1 MEFKI
6 LKRNEGAR
14 LGELKLGPYIIKTPA
29 FVPVAT
35 KAAIKG
41 LTAFDI
47 EEIKIQ
53 ILITNTYHLN
63 LRPGADVIEKQ
74 GGIQKFSGINKPF
87 MTDSGGFQA
96 FSLGRGAV
104 LGRSKFEYVVEQKP
118 KKEGSIAK
126 ITDEGVR
133 FRSIYDKSEHILTP
147 QSSMAIQHSIGANII
162 FALDECTPPSA
173 NYEETKQG
181 MERTHRWARQCLEY
195 HKEHNSKNQALFG
208 IIQGGLFK
216 ELREESAKTITNM
229 PFDGFGVGGSFG
241 RNQMYET
248 LSWLQPFLNKEKP
261 VHLLG
266 IGTIEDLINS
276 IAYGIDTF
284 DCVSPTMIGRAG
296 YVHIRPESGGNKSNK
311 YRIRITNAKYRND
324 SSPIDENCDCKMCK
338 RYSKAY
344 LNHLF
349 KAREFSAYVIAS
361 YHNLYYM
368 INLMKEIRKAIE
380 NNRWNEFKKR
390 WMQ

>member
-1 MEFKI
+1 MGFRI
-6 LKRNEGAR
+6 LKKNKGAR
-14 LGELKLGPYIIKTPA
+14 LGELKLGGYTIQTPA

-47 EEIKIQ
+47 EELAIQ
-53 ILITNTYHLN
+53 ILIANTYHLN
-63 LRPGADVIEKQ
+63 LRPGADVIEEF
-74 GGIQKFSGINKPF
+74 GGIQKFSGIDKPF

-96 FSLGRGAV
+96 FSLGKGAI
-104 LGRSKFEYVVEQKP
+104 LGRSKFEYEVENKP
-118 KKEGSIAK
+118 TKEASIAK
-126 ITDEGVR
+126 INDEGVK

-147 QSSMAIQHSIGANII
+147 EKSMEIQHKIGANII

-173 NYEETKQG
+173 DYEETKQG
-181 MERTHRWARQCLEY
+181 MERTHRWAKECLSF
-195 HKEHNSKNQALFG
+195 HKKQNKNNQALFG

-216 ELREESAKTITNM
+216 ELREESAKVITNM
-229 PFDGFGVGGSFG
+229 AFDGFGIGGSFG

-248 LSWLQPFLNKEKP
+248 LGWLQPFLSKEKP

-276 IAYGIDTF
+276 IGYGMDTF

-296 YVHIRPESGGNKSNK
+296 YIHIRPESGGNKGNK
-311 YRIRITNAKYRND
+311 YRIRITNAKFRND
-324 SSPIDENCDCKMCK
+324 PSPIDKNCDCKMCK
-338 RYSKAY
+338 RYSKGY

-368 INLMKEIRKAIE
+368 INLMREIRKAIE
-380 NNRWNEFKKR
+380 NNRFKELKEK
-390 WMQ
+390 WLG